1 MKQITSCHPTWA
13 SLLEGAVQER
23 EAARAGLA
31 IWMEHLGE
39 QEAVAC
45 RKAALLEVEREA
57 AADMQ
62 AKLAESERGKVTADE
77 EQSRLKWIQKEKLAE
92 EERKLAQGRARGSQ
106 GAVRMAA
113 EEEISE

>member
-45 RKAALLEVEREA
+45 
-57 AADMQ
+57 
-62 AKLAESERGKVTADE
+62 
-77 EQSRLKWIQKEKLAE
+77 
-92 EERKLAQGRARGSQ
+92 
-106 GAVRMAA
+106 
-113 EEEISE
+113 